1 MKAQYILWYLC
12 QTGTSTYSA
21 DQLTSLVVEALT
33 VVEKLIVVEVQSVVA
48 CVKVG
53 AVHSI

>member
-12 QTGTSTYSA
+12 QTGISAYSA
-21 DQLTSLVVEALT
+21 DQLTSLVVE
-33 VVEKLIVVEVQSVVA
+33 ELIVVEVQFVVA

-53 AVHSI
+53 AVHSV